1 MYIFVFHFS
10 DVDENSNVVP
20 KLREEVKRHSST
32 DQFTQLVWIDGTES
46 PRVEEPSICQE
57 QSNDSE

>member
-1 MYIFVFHFS
+1 M
-10 DVDENSNVVP
+10 DENSNVVS
-20 KLREEVKRHSST
+20 KYGEEVKRQSST

-46 PRVEEPSICQE
+46 PRVDEPFICQE